1 MQSSPNGSAGRIA
14 TAKVFRIWP
23 WCINIIISVDFSRF
37 SASSSLP
44 LLHIGGGRDQHETA
58 KFAHHVWCMLLFV
71 HVYFK
76 PFSSVCSVC
85 TFNIIVIAIGIQ
97 IFPNR
102 GHFPVY
108 SHDLIFKH
116 AHTASVGA
124 VVRTQCGIPQ
134 SSVSLSHDVM
144 NNARRILH
152 FSHGNSRKMPSAN
165 SWEWE
170 ENEWNTKMPATERAL
185 VVGPRSALGTRAR
198 VRAYVH
204 FVQFMLHWKLLF
216 IFIYFLRF
224 SQWQYSLV
232 IFCAPI
238 GRQLESHA
246 ALRCVLPAK
255 TTHSV
260 AALVCTWEIESR
272 RDCEKEKE
280 KKSKN
285 DGLNTG
291 DNSCQL

>member
-165 SWEWE
+165 S
-170 ENEWNTKMPATERAL
+170 
-185 VVGPRSALGTRAR
+185 
-198 VRAYVH
+198 
-204 FVQFMLHWKLLF
+204 
-216 IFIYFLRF
+216 
-224 SQWQYSLV
+224 
-232 IFCAPI
+232 
-238 GRQLESHA
+238 
-246 ALRCVLPAK
+246 
-255 TTHSV
+255 
-260 AALVCTWEIESR
+260 
-272 RDCEKEKE
+272 
-280 KKSKN
+280 
-285 DGLNTG
+285 
-291 DNSCQL
+291 